1 MREPKEGE
9 PMSHASQ
16 ALFHDVG
23 GCTCTCTN
31 ICVYTIRMNGQVH
44 IAFSLSLYI
53 SSLKREKEG
62 SLDPIIYIQYVYRKI
77 GREAEREREIERE
90 KE

>member
-1 MREPKEGE
+1 
-9 PMSHASQ
+9 
-16 ALFHDVG
+16 
-23 GCTCTCTN
+23 
-31 ICVYTIRMNGQVH
+31 MNGQVH